1 MRRCGRCEG
10 WVAVPC
16 MSTVSSQGMGT
27 PRGSL
32 TYSAVPLV
40 LYTCIKDTPS
50 GLRGAGYLRPQCD
63 ISLAHCCSQWNR
75 ALFLAL
81 PIRCACLIA
90 YKEFTHPN
98 LSLHRPGIYIYYC
111 ILYAGEQADLW
122 LSWSGRDAIHP
133 ECAMTKRE

>member
-90 YKEFTHPN
+90 YKEFTPEPEFASAWHIH
-98 LSLHRPGIYIYYC
+98 L
-111 ILYAGEQADLW
+111 LYTVC
-122 LSWSGRDAIHP
+122 GRTSTSIP
-133 ECAMTKRE
+133 VRT